1 MFVIRL
7 TVGGLN
13 VVDRFSAEKRSWL
26 MSRVRRKDTTPEL
39 AVRRLLFGLGYRY
52 RVHRKG
58 LPGTP
63 DIVFLKRK
71 KAVFVHGCFWHGH
84 SGCKLATRPKS
95 SIAFWTKKIS
105 GNQARDSN
113 NVTQLSQQGWT
124 VLIVWQCEI
133 QDELLLREKLVRFL
147 GPPRVASN

>member
-1 MFVIRL
+1 
-7 TVGGLN
+7 
-13 VVDRFSAEKRSWL
+13 

-39 AVRRLLFGLGYRY
+39 TVRRLLFGLGYRY

-84 SGCKLATRPKS
+84 FGCKLASRPKS
-95 SIAFWTKKIS
+95 SIEFWTKKIS
-105 GNQARDSN
+105 DNQARDAKN
-113 NVTQLSQQGWT
+113 IAQLSEQGWE
-124 VLIVWQCEI
+124 VLVVWQCEI
-133 QDELLLREKLVRFL
+133 NDESMLKEKLVRFL
-147 GPPRVASN
+147 GPTRIAIN